1 MRTFTHL
8 IILLAT
14 LYLVPQFSYAQDKKK
29 VKRDAK
35 NMEFYNAIVE
45 VNDKNFDVT
54 TAPVEWANESYVLL
68 AINTYINVGS
78 KKGHLR
84 GINRKRILLQDQNAV
99 ELFTEFYFQ
108 DSETILITLTK
119 KSGEEIEISTK
130 DAIMATTKV
139 PSIYNSRFQ
148 SSKSYKFAIPNI
160 EIGDIL
166 DFTSIYSQDF
176 GNILSYADALSD
188 SKPILYQNITIDI
201 DRKWD
206 IYRNTYNTD
215 AKFEFSKGTGHAFD
229 GSPSPEMNRY
239 SLITARLEARSNE
252 LWENVYEVEPII
264 KFLGIAPSYNSYFLG
279 NNKVRDSLDISAVL
293 KKLVKNIDVDE
304 AYYSSV
310 TNTVLKKVKTIVT
323 KKDQADVKANAC
335 YYYLREFMNEGY
347 YPQKAIKSIKSES
360 ETYESIYGSFSSMDE
375 IIFITIFTSMLKKMD
390 VPTEIVAAMPS
401 RMGDLSSAV
410 TLNELYYGVYVPIT
424 DTYYWPINKNSTH
437 HDMPYEL
444 MSGAIAKSTRNKSD
458 LTKDDMANQK
468 IIKPILPQENRESNF
483 MQFKLNKD
491 DLTTTVKKQTKTI
504 GFQKINYKSLIEE
517 FGENMYLDF
526 LSMYDDL
533 DIKDEL
539 DEYVYQSKKDKKG
552 VYEDFIQKSDK
563 NMADAF
569 KAWIEEKDTKTTVIT
584 YESISSG
591 RTSVK
596 PELIVEVEYTTDGL
610 LKKLGPNLI
619 FDIGKN
625 IGSQLFIEEKSKA
638 DRKHDI
644 LIGAARQYEFQM
656 DIEIPEG
663 YFIDNID
670 ALNKSVSNE
679 YCSFVSTATIEGNKL
694 KVNSLKSYH
703 KPKAP
708 KSAWND
714 IVKMIDE
721 GYKFSQEKV
730 ILKKK
735 V

>member
-8 IILLAT
+8 IICLTTLFLL
-14 LYLVPQFSYAQDKKK
+14 PQFSYPQDKKK
-29 VKRDAK
+29 VKRDAQ
-35 NMEFYNAIVE
+35 NMEFYNAVF
-45 VNDKNFDVT
+45 DKNDPNFDAII
-54 TAPVEWANESYVLL
+54 APEEWKDESYVVL
-68 AINTYINVGS
+68 AINTYVNVGS
-78 KKGHLR
+78 KKGKLR
-84 GINRKRILLQDQNAV
+84 GINRKRVLLQDQNAV

-119 KSGEEIEISTK
+119 KSGEEIEINTK
-130 DAIMATTKV
+130 DAIKVTTEV
-139 PSIYNSRFQ
+139 PSVYSSRFQ
-148 SSKSYKFAIPNI
+148 SSQSYKFAIPNI

-176 GNILSYADALSD
+176 GNILSYVDALSD
-188 SKPILYQNITIDI
+188 TEPILHQNITIDI
-201 DRKWD
+201 YRKWD
-206 IYRNTYNTD
+206 IYRNTFNTD
-215 AKFEFSKGTGHAFD
+215 SKFDFSMGKGHNFD
-229 GSPSPEMNRY
+229 GMPSLEMNRY
-239 SLITARLEARSNE
+239 SLITKRLEARSNA

-264 KFLGIAPSYNSYFLG
+264 KFLGVAPSYDSYYLG
-279 NNKVRDSLDISAVL
+279 NNRVRDSIDISAVI
-293 KKLVKNIDVDE
+293 KKIAKNIDNNE
-304 AYYSSV
+304 AYFSSV
-310 TNTVLKKVKTIVT
+310 TNTVLNRVKTIVT
-323 KKDQADVKANAC
+323 KKDLSNVKADAC
-335 YYYLREFMNEGY
+335 YYYLREYMNESY
-347 YPQKAIKSIKSES
+347 HPQKAIKSIKSES
-360 ETYESIYGSFSSMDE
+360 ETYESIYSSFSSMDE
-375 IIFITIFTSMLKKMD
+375 IIFLTIFTSMLQKMG

-401 RMGDLSSAV
+401 RMGELSSAV

-437 HDMPYEL
+437 FDIPYEL
-444 MSGAIAKSTRNKSD
+444 MSGATAKSIINKSD
-458 LTKDDMANQK
+458 LTKDDIAK
-468 IIKPILPQENRESNF
+468 LKYIKPILPQENKESNF
-483 MQFKLNKD
+483 MQFKLNTM
-491 DLTTTVKKQTKTI
+491 DLTTTIKKQMKTT
-504 GFQKINYKSLIEE
+504 GFQKTNYKSLIEE
-517 FGENMYLDF
+517 FGENMFLDF

-533 DIKDEL
+533 NIREEL
-539 DEYVYQSKKDKKG
+539 EEYTYQSKKDKKG

-569 KAWIEEKDTKTTVIT
+569 KAWIEEKDTKTTVIAF
-584 YESISSG
+584 ESISSG

-610 LKKLGPNLI
+610 LKKLGPNII

-625 IGSQLFIEEKSKA
+625 IGNQLFIEEKSKA

-656 DIEIPEG
+656 DIDIPEG

-694 KVNSLKSYH
+694 KVSTLKSYN

-721 GYKFSQEKV
+721 AYKFSQEKV

-735 V
+735 S